1 MQTLQEKEE
10 NNNNGKK
17 KKQNQTKQN
26 KKKTC
31 YMLSNARCHVQIGQ
45 ISYTGS
51 FMLDKYR
58 SHFKLKLSTLFIS
71 LYDRP
76 SSAANLPKRVCQRLT
91 GGVMMPSILK

>member
-1 MQTLQEKEE
+1 
-10 NNNNGKK
+10 
-17 KKQNQTKQN
+17 
-26 KKKTC
+26 
-31 YMLSNARCHVQIGQ
+31 MLSNARCHVQIGQ